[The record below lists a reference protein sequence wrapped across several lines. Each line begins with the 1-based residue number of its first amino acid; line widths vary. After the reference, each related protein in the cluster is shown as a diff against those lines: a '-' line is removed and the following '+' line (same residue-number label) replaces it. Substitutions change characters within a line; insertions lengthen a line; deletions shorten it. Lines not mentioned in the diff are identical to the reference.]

1 VAELFTGLA
10 TGTTYALVGLGI
22 ALIFQVTG
30 AINFAQGDFVAVGG
44 LLFAVLREAGFA
56 TPAAAVLSVGVT
68 AAVGALT
75 YLLVILPARRAGH
88 DRLMILTIGVSIVLQ
103 GGALLVFGADSHF
116 APAFGPSRPLH
127 LAGVAVPSQ
136 YAWCAGVTV
145 VVMALLWFFLTRTA
159 TGTAMRAS
167 AMDPQAARLTGISP
181 QRMGLIVFVLAAA
194 LAAIAGTVLAPLQ
207 PPDAMTGVALGLK
220 GFTAAVIGG
229 LASPAGAVAGGLVIG
244 LVETYATGYLSSE
257 YKDTLTFGLLLLVLL
272 IRPGGLLRRGAD
284 VGRV

>member
-1 VAELFTGLA
+1 MAELLTGLA

-56 TPAAAVLSVGVT
+56 TAVAAVLSVAVT

-75 YLLVILPARRAGH
+75 YLLVIFPARRAGH
-88 DRLMILTIGVSIVLQ
+88 DRLMILTIGASIVLQ
-103 GGALLVFGADSHF
+103 GSALLAFGADAHF
-116 APAFGPSRPLH
+116 APAFGPSRPLD

-136 YAWCAGVTV
+136 YAWSAGVTV

-181 QRMGLIVFVLAAA
+181 PRMGLIVFVLAAA

-207 PPDAMTGVALGLK
+207 PPDATAGVALGLK

-284 VGRV
+284 VDRV

>member
-1 VAELFTGLA
+1 MAELITGLA
-10 TGTTYALVGLGI
+10 IGTTYAMVGLGI

-30 AINFAQGDFVAVGG
+30 VINFAQGDFVAVGG

-56 TPAAAVLSVGVT
+56 ALTAAVLSLAVT
-68 AAVGALT
+68 AAIGALT

-88 DRLMILTIGVSIVLQ
+88 DQLMILTIGVSIVLQ

-116 APAFGPSRPLH
+116 APAFGPERPLH
-127 LAGVAVPSQ
+127 LATVAVPSQ

-167 AMDPQAARLTGISP
+167 AMDPQAARLTGVSP

-284 VGRV
+284 VDRV